1 MIGYLVDKSA
11 LARWGHVAVA
21 QVLDEL
27 LDLGLLFGCDVLDME
42 VLYSA
47 RSAKEYRLVQADRRL
62 AYQYVT
68 TTITAQRRARSW
80 QESLSA
86 RGLHRGP
93 GVVDLLL
100 AATAEEHDLIMLHYD
115 ADFDVIAGVSPLRT
129 RWVVPRGTL

>member
-11 LARWGHVAVA
+11 LARWSHVAVA

-27 LDLGLLFGCDVLDME
+27 LDLGLLFSCDVLDME

-47 RSAKEYRLVQADRRL
+47 RSVKEYRLVQADRRF

-68 TTITAQRRARSW
+68 TTITAQQQARSW
-80 QESLSA
+80 QESLSV

-93 GVVDLLL
+93 GVIDILL
-100 AATAEEHDLIMLHYD
+100 AATAEEHNLIMLHYN
-115 ADFDVIAGVSPLRT
+115 ADFDVIAAVSQLQT

>member
-1 MIGYLVDKSA
+1 MGYLVDKSA
-11 LARWGHVAVA
+11 LARWSHVAVA
-21 QVLDEL
+21 EVLGEL
-27 LDLGLLFGCDVLDME
+27 LDLGLLFSCDVLDME

-68 TTITAQRRARSW
+68 TTIAAQQQARSW
-80 QESLSA
+80 QQSLSA

-100 AATAEEHDLIMLHYD
+100 AATAEEHDLVMLHYD
-115 ADFDVIAGVSPLRT
+115 ADFELIEEVSSLTT